1 MKYDGPLKTAPRVK
15 SIWNPRMAS
24 LMHKKIV
31 LGISGGIA
39 AYKSAELV
47 RALIQEGAEVQVVM
61 TESAMQ
67 FITPVTMQALSGKPV
82 FSSQW
87 DARISNNMAH
97 IELSRGADAI
107 LIAPASADLMAK
119 LSLGLA
125 DDLLTTMCLA
135 RDCPLLIAPAMN
147 LQMWAHP
154 ATQRSVRR
162 LQDDG
167 IAILGPGSGDQAC
180 GEVGMGRMLEPSE
193 LCEQL
198 IAFFQPQV
206 LSGKRVL
213 ITAGPTFEAI
223 DPVRGITNLSSGKMG
238 FAIAQAAVE
247 AGAQVHLI
255 AGPCDLPTPLEST
268 GRIKRTNVTSGE
280 EMHRATLA
288 SANCDV
294 FFAVAA
300 VADWT
305 IANRAP
311 QKIKRQEQSGLNM
324 EFRSNPDI
332 LLDMAKL
339 AKRKSKPY
347 CVGFAA
353 ETDRLGKHSKEKRIR
368 KGIPMI
374 VGNIGP
380 TTFGLDTNEIL
391 VVDEKGSMNLGRASK
406 LELARKLIAI
416 VSSRLP

>member
-1 MKYDGPLKTAPRVK
+1 MT
-15 SIWNPRMAS
+15 S
-24 LMHKKIV
+24 LANKKIV

-61 TESAMQ
+61 SESAMQ

-82 FSSQW
+82 YSSQW
-87 DARISNNMAH
+87 DARITNNMAH

-147 LQMWAHP
+147 LQMWGHS
-154 ATQRSVRR
+154 ATQRSLKR
-162 LQDDG
+162 LEDDG
-167 IAILGPGSGDQAC
+167 VIVLGPGSGDQAC

-198 IAFFQPQV
+198 VAFFQPQV

-223 DPVRGITNLSSGKMG
+223 DPVRGITNRSSGKMG

-247 AGAQVHLI
+247 AGAEVHLI
-255 AGPCDLPTPLEST
+255 AGPCDLPTPLQST
-268 GRIKRTNVTSGE
+268 GRIKRTNVITGE
-280 EMHRATLA
+280 EMHRVTLA

-305 IANRAP
+305 IANRAS
-311 QKIKRQEQSGLNM
+311 QKIKRQEQSGLHL

-380 TTFGLDTNEIL
+380 ATFGLDTNEIL
-391 VVDEKGSMNLGRASK
+391 VVDEKGNQNLGRASK

>member
-1 MKYDGPLKTAPRVK
+1 MP
-15 SIWNPRMAS
+15 S
-24 LMHKKIV
+24 LANKKIV

-47 RALIQEGAEVQVVM
+47 RALVQEGAHVQVVM
-61 TESAMQ
+61 TDAAQQ
-67 FITPVTMQALSGKPV
+67 FITPVTMQALSGNPV
-82 FSSQW
+82 FTNQW
-87 DARISNNMAH
+87 DQRIANNMAH
-97 IELSRGADAI
+97 IELSRAADAI
-107 LIAPASADLMAK
+107 LIAPASADLIAK

-125 DDLLTTMCLA
+125 DDLLSTLCLA

-147 LQMWAHP
+147 LQMWSHA
-154 ATQRSVRR
+154 ATQRSLKR
-162 LQDDG
+162 LQSDG
-167 IAILGPGSGDQAC
+167 VAVLGPASGDQAC
-180 GEVGMGRMLEPSE
+180 GEVGMGRMLEPE
-193 LCEQL
+193 EICEQL

-206 LSGKRVL
+206 LRNKRVL

-238 FAIAQAAVE
+238 FALARAALE
-247 AGAQVHLI
+247 AGAYVHLI
-255 AGPCDLPTPLEST
+255 AGPCNLPTPLLST
-268 GRIKRTNVTSGE
+268 GRITRTNVTSGA

-305 IANRAP
+305 IANRAK
-311 QKIKRQEQSGLNM
+311 QKIKRQEKTGLDL

-353 ETDRLGKHSKEKRIR
+353 ETDRLGKHAKEKRIK

-380 TTFGLDTNEIL
+380 ATFGLDTNEII
-391 VVDEKGSMNLGRASK
+391 VVDEKGIKNLGKGNK
-406 LELARKLIAI
+406 LELARKLIAQ
-416 VSSRLP
+416 VAARLP

>member
-1 MKYDGPLKTAPRVK
+1 MDA
-15 SIWNPRMAS
+15 MAS
-24 LMHKKIV
+24 LVNKKIV

-39 AYKSAELV
+39 AYKSAELA

-61 TESAMQ
+61 TEAAQQ
-67 FITPVTMQALSGKPV
+67 FITPITMQALTGKLV
-82 FSSQW
+82 FTNQW
-87 DARISNNMAH
+87 DDRIANNMAH
-97 IELSRGADAI
+97 IELSRQADAI
-107 LIAPASADLMAK
+107 LIAPASADLIAK

-125 DDLLTTMCLA
+125 DDLLSTLCLA

-154 ATQRSVRR
+154 ATQRSITR
-162 LQDDG
+162 LNSDG
-167 IAILGPGSGDQAC
+167 ITILGPSSGDQAC
-180 GEVGMGRMLEPSE
+180 GEVGIGRMLEPSE
-193 LCEQL
+193 ICEQL

-206 LSGKRVL
+206 LKNKRVL

-238 FAIAQAAVE
+238 FAVAQAAIE
-247 AGAQVHLI
+247 AGAHVHLI
-255 AGPCDLPTPLEST
+255 AGPCNLATPLMST
-268 GRIKRTNVTSGE
+268 GRILRTNVTSGQ
-280 EMHRATLA
+280 EMSQAVMA
-288 SANCDV
+288 SSNCDV

-305 IANRAP
+305 IANRAK
-311 QKIKRQEQSGLNM
+311 QKIKRQEKTGLDLQ
-324 EFRSNPDI
+324 FRSNPDI
-332 LLDMAKL
+332 LLEMAKI

-353 ETDRLGKHSKEKRIR
+353 ETDHLGKHCKEKRVR

-391 VVDEKGSMNLGRASK
+391 VVDEKGSKNLGRASK
-406 LELARKLIAI
+406 LDLARRLITI
-416 VSSRLP
+416 VATRIS

>member
-1 MKYDGPLKTAPRVK
+1 
-15 SIWNPRMAS
+15 MAS
-24 LMHKKIV
+24 LANKKIV

-61 TESAMQ
+61 SESAMQ

-87 DARISNNMAH
+87 DSRITNNMAH
-97 IELSRGADAI
+97 IELSRQADAI

-154 ATQRSVRR
+154 ATQRSLKR
-162 LQDDG
+162 LQGDG
-167 IAILGPGSGDQAC
+167 VTVLGPGSGDQAC

-193 LCEQL
+193 LCAQL
-198 IAFFQPQV
+198 VAFFQPQV
-206 LSGKRVL
+206 LRGKRVL

-247 AGAQVHLI
+247 AGAEVHLI
-255 AGPCDLPTPLEST
+255 AGPCDLRTPLEST

-311 QKIKRQEQSGLNM
+311 QKIKRQEQSGLHL

-339 AKRKSKPY
+339 AKRKSKPF

-391 VVDEKGSMNLGRASK
+391 VVDDKGSKNLGRANK

-416 VSSRLP
+416 VGARLP

>member
-1 MKYDGPLKTAPRVK
+1 MDA
-15 SIWNPRMAS
+15 MAS
-24 LMHKKIV
+24 LANKKIV

-39 AYKSAELV
+39 AYKSAELA

-61 TESAMQ
+61 TEAAQQ
-67 FITPVTMQALSGKPV
+67 FITPITMQALTGKLV
-82 FSSQW
+82 FINQW
-87 DARISNNMAH
+87 DDRIANNMAH
-97 IELSRGADAI
+97 IELSRQADAI
-107 LIAPASADLMAK
+107 LIAPASADLIAK

-125 DDLLTTMCLA
+125 DDLLSTLCLA

-154 ATQRSVRR
+154 ATQRSITR
-162 LQDDG
+162 LNSDG
-167 IAILGPGSGDQAC
+167 ITILGPSSGDQAC
-180 GEVGMGRMLEPSE
+180 GEVGIGRMLEPSE
-193 LCEQL
+193 ICEQL

-206 LSGKRVL
+206 LKNKRVL

-238 FAIAQAAVE
+238 FAVAQAAIE
-247 AGAQVHLI
+247 AGAHVHLI
-255 AGPCDLPTPLEST
+255 AGPCNLATPLMST
-268 GRIKRTNVTSGE
+268 GRILRTNVTSGQ
-280 EMHRATLA
+280 EMYQAVMA
-288 SANCDV
+288 SSNCDV

-305 IANRAP
+305 IANRAK
-311 QKIKRQEQSGLNM
+311 QKIKRQEKTGLDLQ
-324 EFRSNPDI
+324 FRSNPDI
-332 LLDMAKL
+332 LLEMAKI

-353 ETDRLGKHSKEKRIR
+353 ETDHLGKHCKEKRVR

-391 VVDEKGSMNLGRASK
+391 VVDEKGSKNLGRASK
-406 LELARKLIAI
+406 LYLARRLITI
-416 VSSRLP
+416 VATRIS

>member
-1 MKYDGPLKTAPRVK
+1 MDA
-15 SIWNPRMAS
+15 MAS
-24 LMHKKIV
+24 LVNKKIV

-39 AYKSAELV
+39 AYKSAELA

-61 TESAMQ
+61 TEAAQQ
-67 FITPVTMQALSGKPV
+67 FITPITMQALTGKLV
-82 FSSQW
+82 FTNQW
-87 DARISNNMAH
+87 DDRIANNMAH
-97 IELSRGADAI
+97 IELSRQADAI
-107 LIAPASADLMAK
+107 LIAPASADLIAK

-125 DDLLTTMCLA
+125 DDLLSTLCLA

-147 LQMWAHP
+147 LQMWAYP
-154 ATQRSVRR
+154 ATQRSITR
-162 LQDDG
+162 LNSDG
-167 IAILGPGSGDQAC
+167 ITILGPSSGDQAC
-180 GEVGMGRMLEPSE
+180 GEVGIGRMLEPSE
-193 LCEQL
+193 ICEQL

-206 LSGKRVL
+206 LKNKRVL

-238 FAIAQAAVE
+238 FAVAQAAIE
-247 AGAQVHLI
+247 AGAHVHLI
-255 AGPCDLPTPLEST
+255 AGPCNLATPLMST
-268 GRIKRTNVTSGE
+268 GRILRTNVTSGQ
-280 EMHRATLA
+280 EMYQAVMA
-288 SANCDV
+288 SSNCDV

-305 IANRAP
+305 IANRAK
-311 QKIKRQEQSGLNM
+311 QKIKRQEKTGLDLQ
-324 EFRSNPDI
+324 FRSNPDI
-332 LLDMAKL
+332 LLEMAKI

-353 ETDRLGKHSKEKRIR
+353 ETDHLGKHCKEKRVR

-391 VVDEKGSMNLGRASK
+391 VVDEKGSKNLGRASK
-406 LELARKLIAI
+406 LDLARRLITI
-416 VSSRLP
+416 VATRIS

>member
-1 MKYDGPLKTAPRVK
+1 MT
-15 SIWNPRMAS
+15 S
-24 LMHKKIV
+24 LANKKIV

-61 TESAMQ
+61 SESAMQ

-87 DARISNNMAH
+87 DVRISNNMAH
-97 IELSRGADAI
+97 IELSRNADAI

-154 ATQRSVRR
+154 ATQRSLQR

-167 IAILGPGSGDQAC
+167 VAILGPASGDQAC

-198 IAFFQPQV
+198 VAFFQPQV

-247 AGAQVHLI
+247 AGAEVHLI
-255 AGPCDLPTPLEST
+255 AGPCDLPTPLQST
-268 GRIKRTNVTSGE
+268 GRIKRTNVITGE

-288 SANCDV
+288 SADCDV

-311 QKIKRQEQSGLNM
+311 QKIKRQEQSGLHL

-391 VVDEKGSMNLGRASK
+391 VVDDKGSKNLGHASK

-416 VSSRLP
+416 VGTRLP

>member
-1 MKYDGPLKTAPRVK
+1 
-15 SIWNPRMAS
+15 MAS
-24 LMHKKIV
+24 LVNKKIV

-39 AYKSAELV
+39 AYKSAELA

-61 TESAMQ
+61 TEAAQQ
-67 FITPVTMQALSGKPV
+67 FITPITMQALTGKLV
-82 FSSQW
+82 FTNQW
-87 DARISNNMAH
+87 DDRIANNMAH
-97 IELSRGADAI
+97 IELSRQADAI
-107 LIAPASADLMAK
+107 LIAPASADLIAK

-125 DDLLTTMCLA
+125 DDLLSSLCLA

-154 ATQRSVRR
+154 ATQRSITR
-162 LQDDG
+162 LNSDG
-167 IAILGPGSGDQAC
+167 ITILGPSSGDQAC

-193 LCEQL
+193 ICEQL

-206 LSGKRVL
+206 LKNKRVL
-213 ITAGPTFEAI
+213 INAGPTFEAI

-238 FAIAQAAVE
+238 FAVAQAAIE
-247 AGAQVHLI
+247 AGAHVHLI
-255 AGPCDLPTPLEST
+255 AGPCNLATPLMST
-268 GRIKRTNVTSGE
+268 GRILRTNVTSGQ
-280 EMHRATLA
+280 EMYQAVMA
-288 SANCDV
+288 SSNCDV

-305 IANRAP
+305 IANRAK
-311 QKIKRQEQSGLNM
+311 QKIKRQEKTGLDLQ
-324 EFRSNPDI
+324 FRSNPDI
-332 LLDMAKL
+332 LLEMAKI

-353 ETDRLGKHSKEKRIR
+353 ETDHLGKHCKEKRVR

-391 VVDEKGSMNLGRASK
+391 VVDEKGSKNLGRASK
-406 LELARKLIAI
+406 LDLARRLITI
-416 VSSRLP
+416 VATRIS

>member
-1 MKYDGPLKTAPRVK
+1 
-15 SIWNPRMAS
+15 MAS
-24 LMHKKIV
+24 LANKKIV

-39 AYKSAELV
+39 AYKSAELA
-47 RALIQEGAEVQVVM
+47 RALIQEGAQVQVVM
-61 TESAMQ
+61 TEAAQQ
-67 FITPVTMQALSGKPV
+67 FITPVTLQALTGQSV
-82 FSSQW
+82 YTNQW
-87 DARISNNMAH
+87 DGRIANNMAH
-97 IELSRGADAI
+97 IELSRQADAI

-125 DDLLTTMCLA
+125 DDLLSTLCLA

-154 ATQRSVRR
+154 ATQRSLER
-162 LQDDG
+162 LNKDG
-167 IAILGPGSGDQAC
+167 VMVLGPGSGDQAC
-180 GEVGMGRMLEPSE
+180 GEVGLGRMLEPSE
-193 LCEQL
+193 ICEQL

-206 LSGKRVL
+206 LKNKRVL

-238 FAIAQAAVE
+238 FAVAQAAVE

-255 AGPCDLPTPLEST
+255 AGPCDLETPLVSS
-268 GRIKRTNVTSGE
+268 GRILRTNVTSGE
-280 EMHRATLA
+280 EMYQAVLDSAT
-288 SANCDV
+288 CDV

-305 IANRAP
+305 IANRTK
-311 QKIKRQEQSGLNM
+311 QKIKRQEQTDLDLQ
-324 EFRSNPDI
+324 FRSNPDI
-332 LLDMAKL
+332 LLEMAKI

-353 ETDRLGKHSKEKRIR
+353 ETDRLGKHCKEKRAR

-380 TTFGLDTNEIL
+380 ATFGLDTNEIL
-391 VVDEKGSMNLGRASK
+391 VVDEKGSKNLGRASK
-406 LELARKLIAI
+406 LDLARRLIAI
-416 VSSRLP
+416 VATRIS

>member
-1 MKYDGPLKTAPRVK
+1 
-15 SIWNPRMAS
+15 MAS
-24 LMHKKIV
+24 LANKKIV

-39 AYKSAELV
+39 AYKSAELA
-47 RALIQEGAEVQVVM
+47 RALIQEGAQVQVVM
-61 TESAMQ
+61 TEAAQQ
-67 FITPVTMQALSGKPV
+67 FITPITMQALTGKLV
-82 FSSQW
+82 FTNQW
-87 DARISNNMAH
+87 DDRIANNMAH
-97 IELSRGADAI
+97 IELSRQADAI
-107 LIAPASADLMAK
+107 LIAPASADLIAK

-125 DDLLTTMCLA
+125 DDLLSTLCLA

-154 ATQRSVRR
+154 ATQRSITR
-162 LQDDG
+162 LNSDG
-167 IAILGPGSGDQAC
+167 ITILGPSSGDQAC
-180 GEVGMGRMLEPSE
+180 GEVGMGRMLEPFE
-193 LCEQL
+193 ICEQL

-206 LSGKRVL
+206 LKNKRVL

-238 FAIAQAAVE
+238 FAVAQAAIE
-247 AGAQVHLI
+247 AGAHVHLI
-255 AGPCDLPTPLEST
+255 AGPCNLATPLMST
-268 GRIKRTNVTSGE
+268 GRILRTNVTSGQ
-280 EMHRATLA
+280 EMYQAVMA
-288 SANCDV
+288 SSNCDV

-305 IANRAP
+305 IANRAK
-311 QKIKRQEQSGLNM
+311 QKIKRQEKTGLDLQ
-324 EFRSNPDI
+324 FRSNPDI
-332 LLDMAKL
+332 LLEMAKI

-353 ETDRLGKHSKEKRIR
+353 ETDHLGKHCKEKRVR

-391 VVDEKGSMNLGRASK
+391 VVDEKGSKNLGRASK
-406 LELARKLIAI
+406 LDLARRLITI
-416 VSSRLP
+416 VATRIS

>member
-1 MKYDGPLKTAPRVK
+1 MDA
-15 SIWNPRMAS
+15 MAS
-24 LMHKKIV
+24 LANKKIV

-39 AYKSAELV
+39 AYKSAELA
-47 RALIQEGAEVQVVM
+47 RALIQEGAQVQVVM
-61 TESAMQ
+61 TEAAQQ
-67 FITPVTMQALSGKPV
+67 FITPVTLQALTGQPV
-82 FSSQW
+82 YTNQW
-87 DARISNNMAH
+87 DGRIANNMAH
-97 IELSRGADAI
+97 IELSRQADAI

-125 DDLLTTMCLA
+125 DDLLSTLCLA

-154 ATQRSVRR
+154 ATQRSLER
-162 LQDDG
+162 LNKDG
-167 IAILGPGSGDQAC
+167 VMVLGPRSGDQAC
-180 GEVGMGRMLEPSE
+180 GEVGLGRMLEPSE
-193 LCEQL
+193 ICEQL

-206 LSGKRVL
+206 LKNKRVL

-238 FAIAQAAVE
+238 FAVARAAVE

-255 AGPCDLPTPLEST
+255 AGPCDLATPLVSS
-268 GRIKRTNVTSGE
+268 GRILRTNVTSGE
-280 EMHRATLA
+280 EMYQAVLDSAT
-288 SANCDV
+288 CDV

-305 IANRAP
+305 IANRAK
-311 QKIKRQEQSGLNM
+311 QKIKRQEQTDLDLQ
-324 EFRSNPDI
+324 FRSNPDI
-332 LLDMAKL
+332 LLEMAKI

-353 ETDRLGKHSKEKRIR
+353 ETDRLGKHCKEKRAR

-380 TTFGLDTNEIL
+380 ATFGLDTNEIL
-391 VVDEKGSMNLGRASK
+391 VVDEKGSKNLGRASK
-406 LELARKLIAI
+406 LDLARRLIAI
-416 VSSRLP
+416 VATRIS

>member
-1 MKYDGPLKTAPRVK
+1 MDA
-15 SIWNPRMAS
+15 MAS
-24 LMHKKIV
+24 LANKKIV

-39 AYKSAELV
+39 AYKSAELA
-47 RALIQEGAEVQVVM
+47 RALIQEGAQVQVVM
-61 TESAMQ
+61 TEAAQQ
-67 FITPVTMQALSGKPV
+67 FITPITMQALTGKPV
-82 FSSQW
+82 FTNQW
-87 DARISNNMAH
+87 DGRIANNMAH
-97 IELSRGADAI
+97 IELSRQADAI
-107 LIAPASADLMAK
+107 LIAPASADLIAK

-125 DDLLTTMCLA
+125 DDLLSSLCLA
-135 RDCPLLIAPAMN
+135 RDCPLLVAPAMN

-154 ATQRSVRR
+154 ATQRSVAR
-162 LQDDG
+162 LNSDG
-167 IAILGPGSGDQAC
+167 ITILGPSSGDQAC

-193 LCEQL
+193 ICEQL

-206 LSGKRVL
+206 LKNKRVL

-238 FAIAQAAVE
+238 FAVAQAAIE
-247 AGAQVHLI
+247 AGAHVHLI
-255 AGPCDLPTPLEST
+255 AGPCNLATPLMST
-268 GRIKRTNVTSGE
+268 GRILRTNVTSGQ
-280 EMHRATLA
+280 EMYQAVMA
-288 SANCDV
+288 SSNCDV

-305 IANRAP
+305 IANRAK
-311 QKIKRQEQSGLNM
+311 QKIKRQEKTGLDLQ
-324 EFRSNPDI
+324 FRSNPDI
-332 LLDMAKL
+332 LLEMAKI

-353 ETDRLGKHSKEKRIR
+353 ETDHLGKHCKEKRVR

-391 VVDEKGSMNLGRASK
+391 VVDEKGSKNLGRASK
-406 LELARKLIAI
+406 LDLARRLITI
-416 VSSRLP
+416 VATRIS

>member
-1 MKYDGPLKTAPRVK
+1 MKYDGPLKTAPKVK
-15 SIWNPRMAS
+15 SIWNPRMSS
-24 LMHKKIV
+24 LTNKKIV

-39 AYKSAELV
+39 AYKSAELA

-61 TESAMQ
+61 SESAMQ

-87 DARISNNMAH
+87 DPRISNNMAH
-97 IELSRGADAI
+97 IELSREADAI

-154 ATQRSVRR
+154 ATQRSLKR

-167 IAILGPGSGDQAC
+167 VIVLGPGSGDQAC

-198 IAFFQPQV
+198 VAFFQPQV

-247 AGAQVHLI
+247 AGAEVHLI
-255 AGPCDLPTPLEST
+255 AGPCDLPTPLQST
-268 GRIKRTNVTSGE
+268 GRIKRTNVITGE

-305 IANRAP
+305 IANRVP
-311 QKIKRQEQSGLNM
+311 QKIKRQEQSGLHL

-391 VVDEKGSMNLGRASK
+391 VVDEKGSKNLGRASK

-416 VSSRLP
+416 VGSRLP

>member
-1 MKYDGPLKTAPRVK
+1 
-15 SIWNPRMAS
+15 MAS
-24 LMHKKIV
+24 LANKKIV

-39 AYKSAELV
+39 AYKSAELA
-47 RALIQEGAEVQVVM
+47 RALIQEGAQVQVVM
-61 TESAMQ
+61 TEAAQQ
-67 FITPVTMQALSGKPV
+67 FITPVTLQALTGQSV
-82 FSSQW
+82 YTNQW
-87 DARISNNMAH
+87 DGRIANNMAH
-97 IELSRGADAI
+97 IELSRQADAI

-125 DDLLTTMCLA
+125 DDLLSTLCLA

-154 ATQRSVRR
+154 ATQRSLER
-162 LQDDG
+162 LNKDG
-167 IAILGPGSGDQAC
+167 VMVLGPGSGDQAC
-180 GEVGMGRMLEPSE
+180 GEVGLGRMLEPSE
-193 LCEQL
+193 ISEQL

-206 LSGKRVL
+206 LKNKRVL

-238 FAIAQAAVE
+238 FAVAQAAVE

-255 AGPCDLPTPLEST
+255 AGPCDLETPLVSS
-268 GRIKRTNVTSGE
+268 GRILRTNVTSGE
-280 EMHRATLA
+280 EMYQAVLDSAT
-288 SANCDV
+288 CDV

-305 IANRAP
+305 IANRAK
-311 QKIKRQEQSGLNM
+311 QKIKRQEKTGLDLQ
-324 EFRSNPDI
+324 FRSNPDI
-332 LLDMAKL
+332 LLEMAKI

-353 ETDRLGKHSKEKRIR
+353 ETDHLGKHCKEKRVR

-391 VVDEKGSMNLGRASK
+391 VVDEKGSKNLGRASK
-406 LELARKLIAI
+406 LDLARRLITI
-416 VSSRLP
+416 VATRIS

>member
-1 MKYDGPLKTAPRVK
+1 MT
-15 SIWNPRMAS
+15 S
-24 LMHKKIV
+24 LANKKIV

-61 TESAMQ
+61 SESAMQ

-82 FSSQW
+82 YSSQW
-87 DARISNNMAH
+87 DARITNNMAH

-147 LQMWAHP
+147 LQMWGHS
-154 ATQRSVRR
+154 ATQRSLKR
-162 LQDDG
+162 LEDDG
-167 IAILGPGSGDQAC
+167 VIVLGPGSGDQAC

-198 IAFFQPQV
+198 VAFFQPQV

-223 DPVRGITNLSSGKMG
+223 DPVRGITNRSSGKMG

-247 AGAQVHLI
+247 AGAEVHLI
-255 AGPCDLPTPLEST
+255 AGPCDLPTPLQST
-268 GRIKRTNVTSGE
+268 GRIKRTNVITGE
-280 EMHRATLA
+280 EMHRVTLA

-305 IANRAP
+305 IANRAS
-311 QKIKRQEQSGLNM
+311 QKIKRQEQSGLHL

-339 AKRKSKPY
+339 AKRTSRPY

-380 TTFGLDTNEIL
+380 ATFGLDTNEIL
-391 VVDEKGSMNLGRASK
+391 VVDERGNQNLGRASK

>member
-1 MKYDGPLKTAPRVK
+1 
-15 SIWNPRMAS
+15 MAS
-24 LMHKKIV
+24 LVNKKIV

-39 AYKSAELV
+39 AYKSAELA

-61 TESAMQ
+61 TEAAQQ
-67 FITPVTMQALSGKPV
+67 FITPITMQALTGKLV
-82 FSSQW
+82 FTNQW
-87 DARISNNMAH
+87 DDRIANNMAH
-97 IELSRGADAI
+97 IELSRQADAI
-107 LIAPASADLMAK
+107 LIAPASADLIAK

-125 DDLLTTMCLA
+125 DDLLSSLCLA

-154 ATQRSVRR
+154 ATQRSITR
-162 LQDDG
+162 LNSDG
-167 IAILGPGSGDQAC
+167 ITILGPSSGDQAC
-180 GEVGMGRMLEPSE
+180 GEVGIGRMLEPSE
-193 LCEQL
+193 ICEQL

-206 LSGKRVL
+206 LKNKRVL

-238 FAIAQAAVE
+238 FAVAQAAIE
-247 AGAQVHLI
+247 AGAHVHLI
-255 AGPCDLPTPLEST
+255 AGPCNLATPLMST
-268 GRIKRTNVTSGE
+268 GRILRTNVTSGQ
-280 EMHRATLA
+280 EMYQAVMA
-288 SANCDV
+288 SSNCDV

-305 IANRAP
+305 IANRAK
-311 QKIKRQEQSGLNM
+311 QKIKRQEKTGLDLQ
-324 EFRSNPDI
+324 FRSNPDI
-332 LLDMAKL
+332 LLEMAKI

-353 ETDRLGKHSKEKRIR
+353 ETDHLGKHCKEKRVR

-391 VVDEKGSMNLGRASK
+391 VVDEKGSKNLGRASK
-406 LELARKLIAI
+406 LDLARRLITI
-416 VSSRLP
+416 VATRIS

>member
-1 MKYDGPLKTAPRVK
+1 
-15 SIWNPRMAS
+15 MAS
-24 LMHKKIV
+24 LTNKKIV

-39 AYKSAELV
+39 AYKSAELA
-47 RALIQEGAEVQVVM
+47 RALIQEGAQVQVVM
-61 TESAMQ
+61 TEAAQQ
-67 FITPVTMQALSGKPV
+67 FITPITMQALTGKPV
-82 FSSQW
+82 FTNQW
-87 DARISNNMAH
+87 DGRIANNMAH
-97 IELSRGADAI
+97 IELSRQADAI

-125 DDLLTTMCLA
+125 DDLLSTLCLA

-154 ATQRSVRR
+154 ATQRSLER
-162 LQDDG
+162 LNYDG
-167 IAILGPGSGDQAC
+167 VSILGPGSGDQAC
-180 GEVGMGRMLEPSE
+180 GEVGMGRMLEPTE
-193 LCEQL
+193 ICEQL
-198 IAFFQPQV
+198 VAFFTPQV
-206 LSGKRVL
+206 LKNKRVL

-238 FAIAQAAVE
+238 FAVAQAAVE

-255 AGPCDLPTPLEST
+255 AGPCALATPLSST
-268 GRIKRTNVTSGE
+268 GRIVRTNVTSGE
-280 EMHRATLA
+280 EMYQAVLD
-288 SANCDV
+288 SSNCDV

-305 IANRAP
+305 ISNRAK
-311 QKIKRQEQSGLNM
+311 QKIKRQEQTGLDLQ
-324 EFRSNPDI
+324 FRSNPDI
-332 LLDMAKL
+332 LLEMAKI

-353 ETDRLGKHSKEKRIR
+353 ETDRLGKHSKEKRVR

-380 TTFGLDTNEIL
+380 ATFGLDTNEIL
-391 VVDEKGSMNLGRASK
+391 VVDEKGSKNLGRANK
-406 LELARKLIAI
+406 LDLARRLIAI
-416 VSSRLP
+416 VANRIS

>member
-1 MKYDGPLKTAPRVK
+1 
-15 SIWNPRMAS
+15 MAS
-24 LMHKKIV
+24 LVNKKIV

-39 AYKSAELV
+39 AYKSAELA

-61 TESAMQ
+61 TEAAQQ
-67 FITPVTMQALSGKPV
+67 FITPITMQALTGKLV
-82 FSSQW
+82 FTNQW
-87 DARISNNMAH
+87 DDRIANNMAH
-97 IELSRGADAI
+97 IELSRQADAI
-107 LIAPASADLMAK
+107 LIAPASADLIAK

-125 DDLLTTMCLA
+125 DDLLSTLCLA

-154 ATQRSVRR
+154 ATQRSITR
-162 LQDDG
+162 LNSDG
-167 IAILGPGSGDQAC
+167 ITILGPSSGDQAC
-180 GEVGMGRMLEPSE
+180 GEVGIGRMLEPSE
-193 LCEQL
+193 ICEQL

-206 LSGKRVL
+206 LRNKRVL

-238 FAIAQAAVE
+238 FAVAQAAIE
-247 AGAQVHLI
+247 AGAHVHLI
-255 AGPCDLPTPLEST
+255 AGPCNLATPLMST
-268 GRIKRTNVTSGE
+268 GRILRTNVTSGQ
-280 EMHRATLA
+280 EMYQAVMA
-288 SANCDV
+288 SSNCDV

-305 IANRAP
+305 IANRAK
-311 QKIKRQEQSGLNM
+311 QKIKRQEKTGLDLQ
-324 EFRSNPDI
+324 FRSNPDI
-332 LLDMAKL
+332 LLEMAKI

-353 ETDRLGKHSKEKRIR
+353 ETDHLGKHCKEKRVR

-391 VVDEKGSMNLGRASK
+391 VVDEKGSKNLGRASK
-406 LELARKLIAI
+406 LDLARRLITI
-416 VSSRLP
+416 VATRIS

>member
-1 MKYDGPLKTAPRVK
+1 
-15 SIWNPRMAS
+15 MAS
-24 LMHKKIV
+24 LVNKKIV

-39 AYKSAELV
+39 AYKSAELA

-61 TESAMQ
+61 TEAAQQ
-67 FITPVTMQALSGKPV
+67 FITPITMQALTGKLV
-82 FSSQW
+82 FTNQW
-87 DARISNNMAH
+87 DDRIANNMAH
-97 IELSRGADAI
+97 IELSRQADAI
-107 LIAPASADLMAK
+107 LIAPASADLIAK

-125 DDLLTTMCLA
+125 DDLLSTLCLA

-154 ATQRSVRR
+154 ATQRSITR
-162 LQDDG
+162 LNSDG
-167 IAILGPGSGDQAC
+167 ITILGPSSGDQAC
-180 GEVGMGRMLEPSE
+180 GEVGIGRMLEPSE
-193 LCEQL
+193 ICEQL

-206 LSGKRVL
+206 LKNKRVL

-223 DPVRGITNLSSGKMG
+223 DPVRGISNLSSGKMG
-238 FAIAQAAVE
+238 FAVAKAAIE
-247 AGAQVHLI
+247 AGAHVHLI
-255 AGPCDLPTPLEST
+255 AGPCNLATPLMST
-268 GRIKRTNVTSGE
+268 GRILRTNVTSGQ
-280 EMHRATLA
+280 EMYQAVMA
-288 SANCDV
+288 SSNCDV

-305 IANRAP
+305 IANRAK
-311 QKIKRQEQSGLNM
+311 QKIKRQEKTGLDLQ
-324 EFRSNPDI
+324 FRSNPDI
-332 LLDMAKL
+332 LLEMAKI

-353 ETDRLGKHSKEKRIR
+353 ETDHLGKHCKEKRVR

-391 VVDEKGSMNLGRASK
+391 VVDEKGSKNLGRASK
-406 LELARKLIAI
+406 LDLARRLITI
-416 VSSRLP
+416 VATRIS

>member
-1 MKYDGPLKTAPRVK
+1 
-15 SIWNPRMAS
+15 MAS
-24 LMHKKIV
+24 LVNKKIV

-39 AYKSAELV
+39 AYKSAELA

-61 TESAMQ
+61 TEAAQQ
-67 FITPVTMQALSGKPV
+67 FITPITMQALTGKLV
-82 FSSQW
+82 FTNQW
-87 DARISNNMAH
+87 DDRIANNMAH
-97 IELSRGADAI
+97 IELSRQADVI
-107 LIAPASADLMAK
+107 LIAPASADLIAK

-125 DDLLTTMCLA
+125 DDLLSTLCLA

-154 ATQRSVRR
+154 ATQRSITR
-162 LQDDG
+162 LNSDG
-167 IAILGPGSGDQAC
+167 ITILGPSNGDQAC

-193 LCEQL
+193 ICEQL

-206 LSGKRVL
+206 LKNKRVL

-238 FAIAQAAVE
+238 FAVAQAAIE
-247 AGAQVHLI
+247 AGAHVHLI
-255 AGPCDLPTPLEST
+255 AGPCNLATPLMST
-268 GRIKRTNVTSGE
+268 GRILRTNVTSGQ
-280 EMHRATLA
+280 EMYQAVMA
-288 SANCDV
+288 SSNCDV

-305 IANRAP
+305 IANRAK
-311 QKIKRQEQSGLNM
+311 QKIKRQEKTGLDLQ
-324 EFRSNPDI
+324 FRSNPDI
-332 LLDMAKL
+332 LLEMAKI

-353 ETDRLGKHSKEKRIR
+353 ETDHLGKHCKEKRVR

-391 VVDEKGSMNLGRASK
+391 VVDEKGSKNLGRASK
-406 LELARKLIAI
+406 LDLARRLITI
-416 VSSRLP
+416 VATRIS

>member
-1 MKYDGPLKTAPRVK
+1 MT
-15 SIWNPRMAS
+15 S
-24 LMHKKIV
+24 LANKKIV

-61 TESAMQ
+61 SESAMQ

-82 FSSQW
+82 YSSQW
-87 DARISNNMAH
+87 DARITNNMAH

-147 LQMWAHP
+147 LQMWGHP
-154 ATQRSVRR
+154 ATQRSLKR
-162 LQDDG
+162 LEDDG
-167 IAILGPGSGDQAC
+167 VIVLGPGSGDQAC
-180 GEVGMGRMLEPSE
+180 GEVGMGRMLEPSD

-198 IAFFQPQV
+198 VAFFQPQV
-206 LSGKRVL
+206 LGGKRVL

-223 DPVRGITNLSSGKMG
+223 DPVRGITNRSSGKMG

-247 AGAQVHLI
+247 AGAEVHLI
-255 AGPCDLPTPLEST
+255 AGPCDLPTPLQST
-268 GRIKRTNVTSGE
+268 GRIKRTNVITGE
-280 EMHRATLA
+280 EMHRVTLA

-305 IANRAP
+305 IANRAS
-311 QKIKRQEQSGLNM
+311 QKIKRQEQSGLHL

-339 AKRKSKPY
+339 AKRTSRPY

-380 TTFGLDTNEIL
+380 ATFGLDTNEIL
-391 VVDEKGSMNLGRASK
+391 VVDEKGNQNLGRASK

>member
-1 MKYDGPLKTAPRVK
+1 MP
-15 SIWNPRMAS
+15 S
-24 LMHKKIV
+24 LANKKIV

-47 RALIQEGAEVQVVM
+47 RALVQEGAHVQVVM
-61 TESAMQ
+61 TNAAQQ
-67 FITPVTMQALSGKPV
+67 FITPVTMQALSGNPV
-82 FSSQW
+82 FTNQW
-87 DARISNNMAH
+87 DQRIANNMAH
-97 IELSRGADAI
+97 IELSRAADAI

-125 DDLLTTMCLA
+125 DDLLSTLCLA

-147 LQMWAHP
+147 LQMWSHA
-154 ATQRSVRR
+154 ATQRSLKR
-162 LQDDG
+162 LQSDG
-167 IAILGPGSGDQAC
+167 VAVLGPASGDQAC
-180 GEVGMGRMLEPSE
+180 GEVGMGRMLEPE
-193 LCEQL
+193 EICEQL

-206 LSGKRVL
+206 LRNKRVL

-238 FAIAQAAVE
+238 FALAKAALE
-247 AGAQVHLI
+247 AGAYVHLI
-255 AGPCDLPTPLEST
+255 AGPCNLPTPLLST
-268 GRIKRTNVTSGE
+268 GRITRTNVTSGA

-305 IANRAP
+305 IANRAK
-311 QKIKRQEQSGLNM
+311 QKIKRQEKTGLDL

-339 AKRKSKPY
+339 TKRKSKPY

-353 ETDRLGKHSKEKRIR
+353 ETDRLGKHAKEKRIK

-380 TTFGLDTNEIL
+380 ATFGLDTNQII
-391 VVDEKGSMNLGRASK
+391 VVDEKGIKNLGQGNK
-406 LELARKLIAI
+406 LELARKLVAQ
-416 VSSRLP
+416 VAARLP

>member
-1 MKYDGPLKTAPRVK
+1 
-15 SIWNPRMAS
+15 MAS
-24 LMHKKIV
+24 LANKKIV

-39 AYKSAELV
+39 AYKSAELA
-47 RALIQEGAEVQVVM
+47 RALIQEGAQVQVVM
-61 TESAMQ
+61 TEAAQQ
-67 FITPVTMQALSGKPV
+67 FITPVTLQALTGQSV
-82 FSSQW
+82 YTNQW
-87 DARISNNMAH
+87 DGRIANNMAH
-97 IELSRGADAI
+97 IELSRQADAI

-125 DDLLTTMCLA
+125 DDLLSTLCLA

-154 ATQRSVRR
+154 ATQRSLER
-162 LQDDG
+162 LNKDG
-167 IAILGPGSGDQAC
+167 VMVLGPGSGDQAC
-180 GEVGMGRMLEPSE
+180 GEVGLGRMLEPSE
-193 LCEQL
+193 ICEQL

-206 LSGKRVL
+206 LKNKRVL

-238 FAIAQAAVE
+238 FAVAQAAIE
-247 AGAQVHLI
+247 AGAHVHLI
-255 AGPCDLPTPLEST
+255 AGPCNLATPLMST
-268 GRIKRTNVTSGE
+268 GRILRTNVTSGQ
-280 EMHRATLA
+280 EMYQAVMA
-288 SANCDV
+288 SSNCDV

-305 IANRAP
+305 IANRAK
-311 QKIKRQEQSGLNM
+311 QKIKRQEKTGLDLQ
-324 EFRSNPDI
+324 FRSNPDI
-332 LLDMAKL
+332 LLEMAKI

-353 ETDRLGKHSKEKRIR
+353 ETDHLGKHCKEKRVR

-391 VVDEKGSMNLGRASK
+391 VVDEKGSKNLGRASK
-406 LELARKLIAI
+406 LDLARRLITI
-416 VSSRLP
+416 VATRIS

>member
-1 MKYDGPLKTAPRVK
+1 
-15 SIWNPRMAS
+15 MAS
-24 LMHKKIV
+24 LVNKKIV

-39 AYKSAELV
+39 AYKSAELA

-61 TESAMQ
+61 TEAAQQ
-67 FITPVTMQALSGKPV
+67 FITPITMQALTGKLV
-82 FSSQW
+82 FTNQW
-87 DARISNNMAH
+87 DDRIANNMAH
-97 IELSRGADAI
+97 IELSRQADAI
-107 LIAPASADLMAK
+107 LIAPASADLIAK

-125 DDLLTTMCLA
+125 DDLLSTLCLA

-154 ATQRSVRR
+154 ATQRSITR
-162 LQDDG
+162 LNSDG
-167 IAILGPGSGDQAC
+167 ITILGPSSGDQAC
-180 GEVGMGRMLEPSE
+180 GEVGIGRMLEPSE
-193 LCEQL
+193 ICDQL

-206 LSGKRVL
+206 LKNKRVL

-238 FAIAQAAVE
+238 FAVAQAAIE
-247 AGAQVHLI
+247 AGAHVHLI
-255 AGPCDLPTPLEST
+255 AGPCNLATPLMST
-268 GRIKRTNVTSGE
+268 GRILRTNVTSGQ
-280 EMHRATLA
+280 EMYQAVMA
-288 SANCDV
+288 SSNCDV

-305 IANRAP
+305 IANRAK
-311 QKIKRQEQSGLNM
+311 QKIKRQEKTGLDLQ
-324 EFRSNPDI
+324 FRSNPDI
-332 LLDMAKL
+332 LLEMAKI

-353 ETDRLGKHSKEKRIR
+353 ETDHLGKHCKEKRVR

-391 VVDEKGSMNLGRASK
+391 VVDEKGSKNLGRASK
-406 LELARKLIAI
+406 LDLARRLITI
-416 VSSRLP
+416 VATRIS

>member
-1 MKYDGPLKTAPRVK
+1 MDA
-15 SIWNPRMAS
+15 MAS
-24 LMHKKIV
+24 LVNKKIV

-39 AYKSAELV
+39 AYKSAELA

-61 TESAMQ
+61 TEAAQQ
-67 FITPVTMQALSGKPV
+67 FITPITMQALTGKLV
-82 FSSQW
+82 FTNQW
-87 DARISNNMAH
+87 DDRIANNMAH
-97 IELSRGADAI
+97 IELSRQADAI
-107 LIAPASADLMAK
+107 LIAPASADLIAK

-125 DDLLTTMCLA
+125 DDLLSTLCLA

-154 ATQRSVRR
+154 ATQRSITR
-162 LQDDG
+162 LNSDG
-167 IAILGPGSGDQAC
+167 ITILGPSSGDQAC
-180 GEVGMGRMLEPSE
+180 GEVGIGRMLEPSE
-193 LCEQL
+193 ICEQL

-206 LSGKRVL
+206 LKNKRVL

-238 FAIAQAAVE
+238 FAVAQAAIE
-247 AGAQVHLI
+247 AGAHVHLI
-255 AGPCDLPTPLEST
+255 AGPCNLATPLMST
-268 GRIKRTNVTSGE
+268 GRILRTNVTSGQ
-280 EMHRATLA
+280 EMYQTVMA
-288 SANCDV
+288 SSNCDV

-305 IANRAP
+305 IANRAK
-311 QKIKRQEQSGLNM
+311 QKIKRQEKTGLDLQ
-324 EFRSNPDI
+324 FRSNPDI
-332 LLDMAKL
+332 LLEMAKI

-353 ETDRLGKHSKEKRIR
+353 ETDHLGKHCKEKRVR

-391 VVDEKGSMNLGRASK
+391 VVDEKGSKNLGRASK
-406 LELARKLIAI
+406 LDLARRLITI
-416 VSSRLP
+416 VATRIS

>member
-1 MKYDGPLKTAPRVK
+1 MDA
-15 SIWNPRMAS
+15 MAS
-24 LMHKKIV
+24 LVNKKIV

-39 AYKSAELV
+39 AYKSAELA
-47 RALIQEGAEVQVVM
+47 RALIQEGAEVQVIM
-61 TESAMQ
+61 TEAAQQ
-67 FITPVTMQALSGKPV
+67 FITPITMQALTGKLV
-82 FSSQW
+82 FTNQW
-87 DARISNNMAH
+87 DDRIANNMAH
-97 IELSRGADAI
+97 IELSRQADVI
-107 LIAPASADLMAK
+107 LIAPASADLIAK

-125 DDLLTTMCLA
+125 DDLLSTLCLA

-154 ATQRSVRR
+154 ATQRSITR
-162 LQDDG
+162 LNSDG
-167 IAILGPGSGDQAC
+167 ITILGPSSGDQAC
-180 GEVGMGRMLEPSE
+180 GEVGIGRMLEPSE
-193 LCEQL
+193 ICEQL

-206 LSGKRVL
+206 LKNKRVL

-238 FAIAQAAVE
+238 FAVAQAAIE
-247 AGAQVHLI
+247 AGAHVHLI
-255 AGPCDLPTPLEST
+255 AGPCSLATPLSST
-268 GRIKRTNVTSGE
+268 GRILRTDVTSGQ
-280 EMHRATLA
+280 EMYQAVMA
-288 SANCDV
+288 SSNCDV

-305 IANRAP
+305 IANRAK
-311 QKIKRQEQSGLNM
+311 QKIKRQEKTGLDLQ
-324 EFRSNPDI
+324 FRSNPDI
-332 LLDMAKL
+332 LLEMAKI

-353 ETDRLGKHSKEKRIR
+353 ETDHLGKHCKEKRVR

-391 VVDEKGSMNLGRASK
+391 VVDEKGSKNLGRASK
-406 LELARKLIAI
+406 LDLARRLITI
-416 VSSRLP
+416 VATRIS

>member
-1 MKYDGPLKTAPRVK
+1 MT
-15 SIWNPRMAS
+15 S
-24 LMHKKIV
+24 LANKKIV

-61 TESAMQ
+61 SESAMQ

-82 FSSQW
+82 YSSQW
-87 DARISNNMAH
+87 DARITNNMAH

-147 LQMWAHP
+147 LQMWGHP
-154 ATQRSVRR
+154 ATQRSLKR
-162 LQDDG
+162 LEDDG
-167 IAILGPGSGDQAC
+167 VTVLGPGSGDQAC

-198 IAFFQPQV
+198 VAFFQPQV

-223 DPVRGITNLSSGKMG
+223 DPVRGITNRSSGKMG

-247 AGAQVHLI
+247 AGAEVHLI
-255 AGPCDLPTPLEST
+255 AGPCDLLTPLQST
-268 GRIKRTNVTSGE
+268 GKIKRTNVITGE
-280 EMHRATLA
+280 EMHRVTLA

-311 QKIKRQEQSGLNM
+311 QKIKRQEQSGLHL

-339 AKRKSKPY
+339 AKRTSRPY

-353 ETDRLGKHSKEKRIR
+353 ETDRLGKHSKEKRMR

-380 TTFGLDTNEIL
+380 ATFGLDTNEIL
-391 VVDEKGSMNLGRASK
+391 VVDEKGSKNLGRASK

-416 VSSRLP
+416 VGSRLP

>member
-1 MKYDGPLKTAPRVK
+1 MDA
-15 SIWNPRMAS
+15 MAS
-24 LMHKKIV
+24 LVNKKIV

-39 AYKSAELV
+39 AYKSAELA

-61 TESAMQ
+61 TEAAQQ
-67 FITPVTMQALSGKPV
+67 FITPITMQALTGKLV
-82 FSSQW
+82 FTNQW
-87 DARISNNMAH
+87 DDRIANNMAH
-97 IELSRGADAI
+97 IELSRQADAI
-107 LIAPASADLMAK
+107 LIAPASADLIAK

-125 DDLLTTMCLA
+125 DDLLSTLCLA

-154 ATQRSVRR
+154 ATQRSITR
-162 LQDDG
+162 LNSDG
-167 IAILGPGSGDQAC
+167 ITILGPSSGDQAC
-180 GEVGMGRMLEPSE
+180 GEVGIGRMLEPSE
-193 LCEQL
+193 ICEQL
-198 IAFFQPQV
+198 ITFFQPQV
-206 LSGKRVL
+206 LKNKRVL

-238 FAIAQAAVE
+238 FAVAQAAIE
-247 AGAQVHLI
+247 AGAHVHLI
-255 AGPCDLPTPLEST
+255 AGPCNLATPLMST
-268 GRIKRTNVTSGE
+268 GRILRTNVSSGQ
-280 EMHRATLA
+280 EMYQAVMA
-288 SANCDV
+288 SSNCDV

-305 IANRAP
+305 IANRAK
-311 QKIKRQEQSGLNM
+311 QKIKRQEKTGLDLQ
-324 EFRSNPDI
+324 FRSNPDI
-332 LLDMAKL
+332 LLEMAKI

-353 ETDRLGKHSKEKRIR
+353 ETDHLGKHCKEKRVR

-391 VVDEKGSMNLGRASK
+391 VVDEKGSKNLGRASK
-406 LELARKLIAI
+406 LDLARRLITI
-416 VSSRLP
+416 VATRIS

>member
-1 MKYDGPLKTAPRVK
+1 
-15 SIWNPRMAS
+15 MAS
-24 LMHKKIV
+24 LVNKKIV

-39 AYKSAELV
+39 AYKSAELA

-61 TESAMQ
+61 TEAAQQ
-67 FITPVTMQALSGKPV
+67 FITPITMQALTGKLV
-82 FSSQW
+82 FTNQW
-87 DARISNNMAH
+87 DDRIANNMAH
-97 IELSRGADAI
+97 IELSRQADAI
-107 LIAPASADLMAK
+107 LIAPASADLIAK

-125 DDLLTTMCLA
+125 DDLLSTLCLA

-147 LQMWAHP
+147 LQRWAHP
-154 ATQRSVRR
+154 ATQRSITR
-162 LQDDG
+162 LNSDG
-167 IAILGPGSGDQAC
+167 ITILGPSSGDQAC
-180 GEVGMGRMLEPSE
+180 GEVGIGRMLEPSE
-193 LCEQL
+193 ICEQL

-206 LSGKRVL
+206 LKNKRVL

-238 FAIAQAAVE
+238 FAVAQAAIE
-247 AGAQVHLI
+247 AGAHVHLI
-255 AGPCDLPTPLEST
+255 AGPCNLATPLMST
-268 GRIKRTNVTSGE
+268 GRILRTNVTSGQ
-280 EMHRATLA
+280 EMYQAVMA
-288 SANCDV
+288 SSNCDV

-305 IANRAP
+305 IANRAK
-311 QKIKRQEQSGLNM
+311 QKIKRQEKTGLDLQ
-324 EFRSNPDI
+324 FRSNPDI
-332 LLDMAKL
+332 LLEMAKI

-353 ETDRLGKHSKEKRIR
+353 ETDHLGKHCKEKRVR

-391 VVDEKGSMNLGRASK
+391 VVDEKGSKNLGRASK
-406 LELARKLIAI
+406 LDLARRLITI
-416 VSSRLP
+416 VATRIS

>member
-1 MKYDGPLKTAPRVK
+1 MDA
-15 SIWNPRMAS
+15 MAS
-24 LMHKKIV
+24 LANKKIV

-39 AYKSAELV
+39 AYKSAELA

-61 TESAMQ
+61 TEAAQQ
-67 FITPVTMQALSGKPV
+67 FITPITMQALTGKLV
-82 FSSQW
+82 FTNQW
-87 DARISNNMAH
+87 DDRIANNMAH
-97 IELSRGADAI
+97 IELSRQADAI
-107 LIAPASADLMAK
+107 LIAPASADLIAK

-125 DDLLTTMCLA
+125 DDLLSTLCLA

-154 ATQRSVRR
+154 ATQRSITR
-162 LQDDG
+162 LNSDG
-167 IAILGPGSGDQAC
+167 ITILGPSSGDQAC
-180 GEVGMGRMLEPSE
+180 GEVGIGRMLEPSE
-193 LCEQL
+193 ICEQL

-206 LSGKRVL
+206 LKNKRVL

-238 FAIAQAAVE
+238 FAVAQAAIE
-247 AGAQVHLI
+247 AGAHVHLI
-255 AGPCDLPTPLEST
+255 AGPCNLATPLMST
-268 GRIKRTNVTSGE
+268 GRILRTNVTSGQ
-280 EMHRATLA
+280 EMYQTVMA
-288 SANCDV
+288 SSNCDV

-305 IANRAP
+305 IANRAK
-311 QKIKRQEQSGLNM
+311 QKIKRQEKTGLDLQ
-324 EFRSNPDI
+324 FRSNPDI
-332 LLDMAKL
+332 LLEMAKI

-353 ETDRLGKHSKEKRIR
+353 ETDHLGKHCKEKRVR

-391 VVDEKGSMNLGRASK
+391 VVDEKGSKNLGRASK
-406 LELARKLIAI
+406 LDLARRLITI
-416 VSSRLP
+416 VATRIS

>member
-1 MKYDGPLKTAPRVK
+1 MDA
-15 SIWNPRMAS
+15 MAS
-24 LMHKKIV
+24 LVNKKIV

-39 AYKSAELV
+39 AYKSAELA
-47 RALIQEGAEVQVVM
+47 RALIQEGAEVQVIM
-61 TESAMQ
+61 TEAAQQ
-67 FITPVTMQALSGKPV
+67 FITPITMQALTGKLV
-82 FSSQW
+82 FTNQW
-87 DARISNNMAH
+87 DDRIANNMAH
-97 IELSRGADAI
+97 IELSRQADVI
-107 LIAPASADLMAK
+107 LIAPASADLIAK

-125 DDLLTTMCLA
+125 DDLLSTLCLA

-154 ATQRSVRR
+154 ATQRSITR
-162 LQDDG
+162 LNSDG
-167 IAILGPGSGDQAC
+167 ITILGPSSGDQAC
-180 GEVGMGRMLEPSE
+180 GEVGIGRMLEPSE
-193 LCEQL
+193 ICEQL

-206 LSGKRVL
+206 LKNKRVL

-238 FAIAQAAVE
+238 FAVAQAAIE
-247 AGAQVHLI
+247 AGAHVHLI
-255 AGPCDLPTPLEST
+255 AGPCNLATPLMST
-268 GRIKRTNVTSGE
+268 GRILRTNVTSGQ
-280 EMHRATLA
+280 EMYQAVMA
-288 SANCDV
+288 SSNCDV

-305 IANRAP
+305 IANRAK
-311 QKIKRQEQSGLNM
+311 QKIKRQEKTGLDLQ
-324 EFRSNPDI
+324 FRSNPDI
-332 LLDMAKL
+332 LLEMAKI

-353 ETDRLGKHSKEKRIR
+353 ETDHLGKHCKEKRVR

-391 VVDEKGSMNLGRASK
+391 VVDEKGSKNLGRASK
-406 LELARKLIAI
+406 LDLARRLITI
-416 VSSRLP
+416 VATRIS

>member
-1 MKYDGPLKTAPRVK
+1 
-15 SIWNPRMAS
+15 MAS
-24 LMHKKIV
+24 LVNKKIV

-39 AYKSAELV
+39 AYKSAELA

-61 TESAMQ
+61 TEAAQQ
-67 FITPVTMQALSGKPV
+67 FITPITMQALTGKLV
-82 FSSQW
+82 FTNQW
-87 DARISNNMAH
+87 DDRIANNMAH
-97 IELSRGADAI
+97 IELSRQADAI
-107 LIAPASADLMAK
+107 LIAPASADLIAK

-125 DDLLTTMCLA
+125 DDLLSTLCLA

-154 ATQRSVRR
+154 ATQRSIAR
-162 LQDDG
+162 LNSDG
-167 IAILGPGSGDQAC
+167 ITILGPSSGDQAC
-180 GEVGMGRMLEPSE
+180 GEVGIGRMLEPSE
-193 LCEQL
+193 ICEQL

-206 LSGKRVL
+206 LKNKRVL

-238 FAIAQAAVE
+238 FSVAQAAIE
-247 AGAQVHLI
+247 AGAHVHLI
-255 AGPCDLPTPLEST
+255 AGPCNLATPLMST
-268 GRIKRTNVTSGE
+268 GRILRTNVTSGQ
-280 EMHRATLA
+280 EMYQTVMA
-288 SANCDV
+288 SSNCDV

-305 IANRAP
+305 IANRAK
-311 QKIKRQEQSGLNM
+311 QKIKRQEKTGLDLQ
-324 EFRSNPDI
+324 FRSNPDI
-332 LLDMAKL
+332 LLEMAKI

-353 ETDRLGKHSKEKRIR
+353 ETDHLGKHCKEKRVR

-391 VVDEKGSMNLGRASK
+391 VVDEKGSKNLGRASK
-406 LELARKLIAI
+406 LDLARRLITI
-416 VSSRLP
+416 VATRIS